1 MSLFTM
7 PLFLDDKSAPVAGV
21 ADDGTFV
28 LTLLTY
34 APIYADIK
42 DAWRL
47 IFAGQAAHDFWQ
59 RHAADLVPGVQML
72 AGVDLVRPFDAP
84 GRASGSEIHATVS
97 SIEVNTKEATPCISS
112 T

>member
-1 MSLFTM
+1 M
-7 PLFLDDKSAPVAGV
+7 PLYLADKTKPVARV

-47 IFAGQAAHDFWQ
+47 IFAGQAAYDFWR
-59 RHAADLVPGVQML
+59 RHANDLVPGVQL
-72 AGVDLVRPFDAP
+72 LIGVDLVRPFHIHA
-84 GRASGSEIHATVS
+84 RHSGAEIHAAVS
-97 SIEVNTKEATPCISS
+97 SIDIITKEVLPCNLS

>member
-7 PLFLDDKSAPVAGV
+7 PLYLADKTKPVARV

-42 DAWRL
+42 DAWCL
-47 IFAGQAAHDFWQ
+47 IFTGRAAYDFWHC
-59 RHAADLVPGVQML
+59 HAADLVPGVQL
-72 AGVDLVRPFDAP
+72 LVGVDLVRPFHIHA
-84 GRASGSEIHATVS
+84 GHSGAEIHAAVS
-97 SIEVNTKEATPCISS
+97 NIEINQFQPEAVS
-112 T
+112 

>member
-7 PLFLDDKSAPVAGV
+7 PLFLDDQSAPVAGV

-59 RHAADLVPGVQML
+59 RHANDLVPGVQLL
-72 AGVDLVRPFDAP
+72 AGVDLVRPFHIHT
-84 GRASGSEIHATVS
+84 RHSGAEIHAAVS
-97 SIEVNTKEATPCISS
+97 AIQINPFQPEAVS
-112 T
+112 